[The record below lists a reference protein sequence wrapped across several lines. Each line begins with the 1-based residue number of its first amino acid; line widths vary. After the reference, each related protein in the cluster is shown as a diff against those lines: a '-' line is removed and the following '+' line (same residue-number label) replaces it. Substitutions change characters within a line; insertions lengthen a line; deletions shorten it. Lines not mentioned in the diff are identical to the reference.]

1 MKILR
6 ALAANVVV
14 PLALALGLFLVLEGG
29 CRAAGRV
36 TSGAWPATRAEER
49 AAFSRHVRGALARH
63 PYLVVAGRPG
73 GSLDLAGI
81 SVRMNARGY
90 RGSDVPMPKPAGRYR
105 IVCTGGSTTF
115 DVRAADDAHTWP
127 ALFGARLAAKDVDV
141 VNAGISGWTTVESLI
156 SLALRDLDLAPDLVV
171 VYAGINDAQPAGFSP
186 FARDYARGHAEIL
199 ASTVGVDPPPFSLF
213 SRSLLVQAL
222 GDALRGRRRG
232 DAVHEVAWKGTAAR
246 SSDVPDEAVAVFERN
261 LRSTIA
267 VARSGGA
274 RTLLVAQSVRLR
286 RGREAA
292 DREYYES
299 WTPGL
304 TFAGA
309 EQALR
314 RFNAVSR
321 GLADGHDVFFLDPFA
336 SGTFVDADFADPV
349 HFAAAGADRFAGVLA
364 AFITGPDGPLAAS
377 RREQPPG
384 TTSR

>member
-1 MKILR
+1 
-6 ALAANVVV
+6 
-14 PLALALGLFLVLEGG
+14 
-29 CRAAGRV
+29 
-36 TSGAWPATRAEER
+36 
-49 AAFSRHVRGALARH
+49 
-63 PYLVVAGRPG
+63 
-73 GSLDLAGI
+73 
-81 SVRMNARGY
+81 
-90 RGSDVPMPKPAGRYR
+90 MPKPAGRYR

-115 DVRAADDAHTWP
+115 DVRAADDARTWP
-127 ALFGARLAAKDVDV
+127 ARLGARLGAEDVDV
-141 VNAGISGWTTVESLI
+141 VNAGLSGWTTVESLI
-156 SLALRDLDLAPDLVV
+156 ALALRDIDLAPDLVI

-186 FARDYARGHAEIL
+186 FARDYARGHAEVL

-213 SRSLLVQAL
+213 SRSLLIQTL
-222 GDALRGRRRG
+222 GDALRGGRRG

-246 SSDVPDEAVAVFERN
+246 ASAVAEEAVAVFERN

-274 RTLLVAQSVRLR
+274 RTLLVGQSVRLR
-286 RGREAA
+286 KGLEAA

-309 EQALR
+309 EQALAR
-314 RFNAVSR
+314 YNTVSR

-349 HFAAAGADRFAGVLA
+349 HFSAAGADRFAGVLE
-364 AFITGPDGPLAAS
+364 AFLTGPDGPLAVS
-377 RREQPPG
+377 RRERPLG